1 MDIYRQADNRFVI
14 YRPAEKLNNAGR
26 SLKRT
31 KYTIKDWQALKKE
44 LKEKGS
50 SLIILSFVGLLF
62 LFLKEQI
69 FKLKNPYKMF
79 CISRTSVRFFSLFFS
94 PSYVLLEKSIK
105 VYSCIY

>member
-62 LFLKEQI
+62 LFLIEQI

-79 CISRTSVRFFSLFFS
+79 CISRTSVLFFFFPLFSLLCATWKK
-94 PSYVLLEKSIK
+94 Y
-105 VYSCIY
+105 